1 VTDSRQF
8 AVFSCDLDTVDRH
21 LQGYG
26 IEDLPACDRIYRTA
40 VPRLLELLDELRVPG
55 VFFFIARDAERE
67 APLLRQMV
75 AAGHEVAS
83 HSMTHPQPFR
93 TLADDALA
101 EEVDGS
107 RARLTAASGSEVIG
121 FRAPAWDVDDR
132 VLGRIAAAGY
142 RYDASI
148 FPTPVL
154 IASRLSAYRRSAN
167 KGSLRGRAIFSMDLV
182 GHAFAPALPHEAS
195 AATNITGARGLVEF
209 PISVTRWLR
218 LPVYHTFQYFVPP
231 RLFARGVR
239 SLLRSGR
246 PVCYEFHAAD
256 LLDLASDDVDPRMDR
271 HPGMRL
277 PLERKRALLKDTLAT
292 IARERRVVTYRQALD
307 EQLH

>member
-1 VTDSRQF
+1 MSF

-26 IEDLPACDRIYRTA
+26 IDDLPACDRIYRTA
-40 VPRLLELLDELRVPG
+40 VPRLLELLDELGVRG

-101 EEVDGS
+101 DEVAGS
-107 RARLTAASGSEVIG
+107 RARLSAASGVEVIG
-121 FRAPAWDVDDR
+121 FRAPAWDVDER
-132 VLGRIAAAGY
+132 VLARIAAAGY
-142 RYDASI
+142 RYDASV

-154 IASRLSAYRRSAN
+154 IASRLAAYRRSAN
-167 KGSLRGRAIFSMDLV
+167 KGSIFSMDLV
-182 GHAFAPALPHEAS
+182 GHAFAPAVPHHAN
-195 AATNITGARGLVEF
+195 AATNTLAGARGLVEF

-256 LLDLASDDVDPRMDR
+256 LLDLAEDDVDPRMDR

-277 PLERKRALLKDTLAT
+277 PLERKRALLRDTLAT
-292 IARERRVVTYRQALD
+292 IARERRVVTYRQAL
-307 EQLH
+307 EERFAA

>member
-1 VTDSRQF
+1 MTESRSF

-26 IEDLPACDRIYRTA
+26 IDDVPACDRIYRTA
-40 VPRLLELLDELRVPG
+40 VPRLLELLHELHVPG
-55 VFFFIARDAERE
+55 VLFFIARDAERE

-93 TLADDALA
+93 TLGDDALA
-101 EEVDGS
+101 SEIDES
-107 RARLTAASGSEVIG
+107 RRRLSAASGTDVIG

-132 VLGRIAAAGY
+132 VLARIAGAGY
-142 RYDASI
+142 RYDASV

-167 KGSLRGRAIFSMDLV
+167 KGSIFSMDLV
-182 GHAFAPALPHEAS
+182 GHAFASTVPHRLGV
-195 AATNITGARGLVEF
+195 ATNGFVEF
-209 PISVTRWLR
+209 PIAVTRWLR

-239 SLLRSGR
+239 ALLKSGR

-256 LLDLASDDVDPRMDR
+256 LLDLAGDDVDPRMDR

-277 PLERKRALLKDTLAT
+277 PLAEKRRMLRDTLAA
-292 IARERRVVTYRQALD
+292 IAGERRVVTYRQAL
-307 EQLH
+307 EERLAA

>member
-1 VTDSRQF
+1 VSF

-26 IEDLPACDRIYRTA
+26 IDDLPACDRIYRTA
-40 VPRLLELLDELRVPG
+40 VPRLLELLDELGVRG

-101 EEVDGS
+101 DEVAGS
-107 RARLTAASGSEVIG
+107 RVRLSAASGVEVIG
-121 FRAPAWDVDDR
+121 FRAPAWDVDER
-132 VLGRIAAAGY
+132 VLARIAAAGY
-142 RYDASI
+142 RYDASV

-154 IASRLSAYRRSAN
+154 IASRLAAYRRSAN
-167 KGSLRGRAIFSMDLV
+167 KGSIFSMDLV
-182 GHAFAPALPHEAS
+182 GHAFAPAVPHHAS
-195 AATNITGARGLVEF
+195 AATNGLVEF
-209 PISVTRWLR
+209 PIAVTRWLR
-218 LPVYHTFQYFVPP
+218 LPVYHTFAYFVPP

-239 SLLRSGR
+239 ALLRSCR

-256 LLDLASDDVDPRMDR
+256 LLDLAGDGIDPRMER

-277 PLERKRALLKDTLAT
+277 PVAEKRAMLRDTLAT
-292 IARERRVVTYRQALD
+292 IARERRVVTYRQAL
-307 EQLH
+307 EERLAA